1 MQGQL
6 YCDKTYCF
14 LSQLNQAEPMNS
26 YRKLLTVFCL
36 AASLAFTLPSDSAEA
51 QDASGVWK
59 GKWTEA
65 RPSGRREFTGSLR
78 IKLQKTGSNTYQ
90 GNFSGRFALV
100 SPYFYRANV
109 VQHGNTLY
117 SSKKLGPMGEY
128 RMQLRIGSTSL
139 IGGWNTAKHHGSIRV
154 RRR

>member
-1 MQGQL
+1 
-6 YCDKTYCF
+6 
-14 LSQLNQAEPMNS
+14 MNS
-26 YRKLLTVFCL
+26 CRKTLTILFL
-36 AASLAFTLPSDSAEA
+36 ATSIACTWLSDSAAA

-90 GNFSGRFALV
+90 GNFSGRFAIV
-100 SPYFYRANV
+100 IPYFYRAEV
-109 VQHGNTLY
+109 VQYGNALY
-117 SSKKLGPMGEY
+117 SSKKLGPLGEY
-128 RMQLRIGSTSL
+128 RMQLRIGASSL
-139 IGGWNTAKHHGSIRV
+139 NGGWNTAKHHGSIRV